1 MSLHNMENDNDNVVL
16 NEAESL
22 SNGGIWE
29 KIRAFDLLIK
39 SFWTLPRKECEEL
52 LTKLAKNNQ
61 PTDVRFHVAL
71 RLLKG
76 VHVDKNTYKALVN
89 TLLNLN
95 EPL

>member
-1 MSLHNMENDNDNVVL
+1 MPLQNVANDNDNVVL
-16 NEAESL
+16 NEAELL

-29 KIRAFDLLIK
+29 KIRAFDSLIK

-52 LTKLAKNNQ
+52 LIKLAKNNQ

-76 VHVDKNTYKALVN
+76 VQIDKNTYEALVN
-89 TLLNLN
+89 TLLNAN